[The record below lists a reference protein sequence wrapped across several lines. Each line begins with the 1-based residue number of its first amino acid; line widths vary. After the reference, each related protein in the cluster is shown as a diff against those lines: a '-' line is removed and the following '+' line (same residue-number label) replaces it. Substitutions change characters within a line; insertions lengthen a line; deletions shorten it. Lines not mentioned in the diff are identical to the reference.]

1 MRGRRSPRCQIRES
15 RQTSLGRQR
24 VNGVEKL
31 LQALESVL
39 AFERDQRFTPS
50 RPRVPPSRRD
60 RSLGVGD
67 VANLLHDETRLFE
80 QPLVAARGDKQIKTD
95 RASDPDLL

>member
-1 MRGRRSPRCQIRES
+1 MRGGRSPRCQRHES

-31 LQALESVL
+31 LQNLESVL
-39 AFERDQRFTPS
+39 AFERDQRVTPS
-50 RPRVPPSRRD
+50 RPCIPPSRRD
-60 RSLGVGD
+60 RSLGVGG

-95 RASDPDLL
+95 RAS